1 MIPEAKIEAIVDR
14 IFSDATFPEEPKGL
28 YDPLRYMIS
37 LGGKRLRPK
46 LCLLIYSLWKHDF
59 DESITEPAIGLE
71 FFHNFTLIHDDI
83 MDNSPLRRGKE
94 TVWKKWSEVTGI
106 LSGDELCIESF
117 RRIAMA
123 PPKVLPTVL
132 DVFTRT
138 AQEVCDGQQMDTDFE
153 GRDDVTMEE
162 YMKMISLKTA
172 VLLGCSAAV
181 GAIIGGASEKDVANL
196 YDYAFQTGLA
206 FQITDDL
213 LDTYGNVEEFG
224 KPIGGDIIMGKKT
237 WLVTRAMEKASPEIR
252 ADFLDAMHMPAED
265 VIADPSPEASARR
278 AAKIARVKSIYDLL
292 EIPQDAEREILSLCE
307 KGLASA
313 AKSCDGVA
321 YEMLRRFTMKLVGR
335 NK

>member
-1 MIPEAKIEAIVDR
+1 MIPEAKIEEIVNR
-14 IFSDATFPEEPKGL
+14 IFSDVRFPEEPKGL

-37 LGGKRLRPK
+37 LGGKRLRPT
-46 LCLLIYSLWKHDF
+46 LCLLIYSLWKPEF
-59 DESITEPAIGLE
+59 GESIIEPAIGLE

-94 TVWKKWSEVTGI
+94 TVWKKWSENTGI

-123 PPKVLPTVL
+123 PSKVLPAVL
-132 DVFTRT
+132 EVFTRT
-138 AQEVCDGQQMDTDFE
+138 AREVCDGQQMDTDFE
-153 GRDDVTMEE
+153 DRDDVTMEE

-181 GAIIGGASEKDVANL
+181 GAIIAGASRKDTANV

-213 LDTYGNVEEFG
+213 LDTYGNVEVFG

-237 WLVTRAMEKASPEIR
+237 WLVTRAMEKASPEVR
-252 ADFLDAMHMPAED
+252 AELTDALHMPSSDAE
-265 VIADPSPEASARR
+265 
-278 AAKIARVKSIYDLL
+278 AKIARVKGIYDSLG
-292 EIPQDAEREILSLCE
+292 IPQDAEKEILNLCE

-313 AKSCDGVA
+313 GKSFSGVA
-321 YEMLRRFTMKLVGR
+321 YETLRRFTMKLVGR
-335 NK
+335 TR

>member
-1 MIPEAKIEAIVDR
+1 MIPEAKIEEIVNR
-14 IFSDATFPEEPKGL
+14 IFSDIRFPEEPKGL

-37 LGGKRLRPK
+37 LGGKRLRPT
-46 LCLLIYSLWKHDF
+46 LCLLIYSLWKPEF
-59 DESITEPAIGLE
+59 GESIIEPAIGLE

-94 TVWKKWSEVTGI
+94 TVWKKWSENTGI

-123 PPKVLPTVL
+123 PSKVLPAVL
-132 DVFTRT
+132 EVFTRT
-138 AQEVCDGQQMDTDFE
+138 AREVCDGQQMDTDFE
-153 GRDDVTMEE
+153 DRDDVTMEE

-181 GAIIGGASEKDVANL
+181 GAIIAGASRKDTTNV

-213 LDTYGNVEEFG
+213 LDTYGNVEVFG

-237 WLVTRAMEKASPEIR
+237 WLVTRAMEKASPEVR
-252 ADFLDAMHMPAED
+252 AELTDGLHMPSSDAE
-265 VIADPSPEASARR
+265 
-278 AAKIARVKSIYDLL
+278 AKIARVKGIYDSLG
-292 EIPQDAEREILSLCE
+292 IPQDAEKEILSLCE

-313 AKSCDGVA
+313 GKSFSGVA
-321 YEMLRRFTMKLVGR
+321 YETLRRFTMKLVGR
-335 NK
+335 TR

>member
-1 MIPEAKIEAIVDR
+1 MIPEAKIEEIVNR
-14 IFSDATFPEEPKGL
+14 IFSDIRFPEEPKGL

-37 LGGKRLRPK
+37 LGGKRLRPT
-46 LCLLIYSLWKHDF
+46 LCLLIYSLWKPEF
-59 DESITEPAIGLE
+59 GESIIEPAIGLE

-94 TVWKKWSEVTGI
+94 TVWKKWSENTGI

-123 PPKVLPTVL
+123 PSKVLPAVL
-132 DVFTRT
+132 EVFTRT
-138 AQEVCDGQQMDTDFE
+138 AREVCDGQQMDTDFE
-153 GRDDVTMEE
+153 DRDDVTMEE

-181 GAIIGGASEKDVANL
+181 GAIIAGASRKDTTNV

-213 LDTYGNVEEFG
+213 LDTYGNVEVFG

-237 WLVTRAMEKASPEIR
+237 WLVTRAMEKASPEVR
-252 ADFLDAMHMPAED
+252 AELTDALHMPSSNAE
-265 VIADPSPEASARR
+265 
-278 AAKIARVKSIYDLL
+278 AKIARVKGIYDSLG
-292 EIPQDAEREILSLCE
+292 IPQDAEKEILSLCE

-313 AKSCDGVA
+313 GKSFSGVA
-321 YEMLRRFTMKLVGR
+321 YETLRRFTMKLVGR
-335 NK
+335 TR